1 MPSKTF
7 ADGAEILAH
16 CQRIGNYFG
25 LYDGA
30 IFSTH
35 VRNLQWDDVIH
46 RSRVATNRGDDIRAR
61 FVVMAAGSFNR
72 P

>member
-46 RSRVATNRGDDIRAR
+46 RWRVATNRGDDIRAR